1 MTIDASS
8 LNIDVQEGE
17 RWRRT
22 LSVTVPAETV
32 SQERRKIAQRLAGR
46 LKLPGFRSG
55 RVPTS
60 VIEQR
65 YGGALNREL
74 LDQLVGDVY
83 KEALRVHDLKPIS
96 EGEVQDLD
104 WKPDQDLVF
113 SISFDVQPEFDLSR
127 VGGFAVE
134 RRRVEVPEEEVDRV
148 LDRLRDQNGS
158 WAPAEEGRAEKGD
171 LVSVTVSRLEDG
183 EVLGDPQDY
192 DLLLGEGD
200 AIPDVEEAI
209 ATLAPG
215 EEGTFVVTFPDDFPN
230 EARRGEQE
238 ELRIELRERKVREL
252 PALDDDF
259 ARSAGEFADLEELRA
274 RIREDLTRE
283 AENQAESEV
292 RARLLDFVAEA
303 NPFEIP
309 ATMIE
314 RYVDSVLGQNKD
326 QMDPEVL
333 TRIQEQMRPEAERA
347 VRRILVMER
356 LGQTQDLEAT
366 EEELDDRIEKI
377 AEQSNAE
384 VAKVYA
390 DLQKSGRLEEL
401 ERSITE
407 QKVFDF
413 LKEQSTITDAS

>member
-22 LSVTVPAETV
+22 VSVTVPASAV
-32 SQERRKIAQRLAGR
+32 SEERRKIAARLATR

-55 RVPTS
+55 KVPAA

-65 YGGALNREL
+65 YGSALNREL
-74 LDQLVGDVY
+74 LDQVVGDVY

-104 WKPDQDLVF
+104 WKPEEDLVF

-134 RRRVEVPEEEVDRV
+134 RRKVEVSAEEVERV
-148 LDRLRDQNGS
+148 LDRLRDQNGE
-158 WAPAEEGRAEKGD
+158 WAPAEEGRAENGD
-171 LVSVTVSRLEDG
+171 LVSVTVSRLENG

-200 AIPDVEEAI
+200 AIPDVEAAI

-230 EARRGEQE
+230 EERRGEQE
-238 ELRIELRERKVREL
+238 ELRIELRERKIRVL
-252 PALDDDF
+252 PELDDAF
-259 ARSAGEFADLEELRA
+259 ASSVGDFADLDELKA
-274 RIREDLTRE
+274 RVKEDLGRE
-283 AENQAESEV
+283 AENQVESEI
-292 RARLLDFVAEA
+292 RARLVDFVAEA

-309 ATMIE
+309 TSMVD
-314 RYVDSVLGQNKD
+314 RYVDSVVGGNRE
-326 QMDPEVL
+326 QMDEEVMS
-333 TRIQEQMRPEAERA
+333 RVREQMRPEAERA
-347 VRRILVMER
+347 VRRILIVEKI
-356 LGQTQDLEAT
+356 GETQGLRAT
-366 EEELDDRIEKI
+366 EEELDDRIEQI
-377 AEQSNAE
+377 AERSGAD
-384 VAKVYA
+384 VSKVYA
-390 DLQKSGRLEEL
+390 DLQKSGRIEEL
-401 ERSITE
+401 ERTITE